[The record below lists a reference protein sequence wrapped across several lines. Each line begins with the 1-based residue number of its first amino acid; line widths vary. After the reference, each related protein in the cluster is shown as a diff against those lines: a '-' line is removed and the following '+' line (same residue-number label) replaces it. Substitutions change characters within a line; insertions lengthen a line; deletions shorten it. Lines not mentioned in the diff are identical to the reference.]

1 MIKADFLTG
10 LFLILLSLYVLFESW
25 RMPRLEHLQVHPL
38 SVPGIVP
45 AFLAVVL
52 IVFGGILVIRSVRAG
67 GHRLG
72 LTWAKARAGL
82 STPGNQR
89 LLVTAILSIGYAGFL
104 VGTIPY
110 WLATGLF
117 VLLFV
122 VIFEWKRGL
131 TASGYAKLA
140 LVAGILAVVI
150 SAAVT
155 CVFERIFLVTLP

>member
-10 LFLILLSLYVLFESW
+10 LFLILLSVYVLFESW
-25 RMPRLEHLQVHPL
+25 RMPRLEHLKVHPL

-52 IVFGGILVIRSVRAG
+52 IIFGGILMMRSIKAG

-72 LTWAKARAGL
+72 LTVEGVGRIL
-82 STPGNQR
+82 SRPGNQR
-89 LLVTAILSIGYAGFL
+89 LLTTAILCIAYAGFL

-117 VLLFV
+117 VFGFIA
-122 VIFEWKRGL
+122 IFEWERGL
-131 TASGYAKLA
+131 TASGYAKRA
-140 LVAGILAVVI
+140 LVAAALAVVT
-150 SAAVT
+150 SVAVT
-155 CVFERIFLVTLP
+155 WAFGRLFLVRLP

>member
-25 RMPRLEHLQVHPL
+25 RMPRLEHLRVHPL

-52 IVFGGILVIRSVRAG
+52 IIFGGVLLIRSVTAG

-72 LTWAKARAGL
+72 FSIGGMRQIL
-82 STPGNQR
+82 SQPGNQR
-89 LLVTAILSIGYAGFL
+89 LLTTAILSIGYAGLL

-117 VLLFV
+117 VFGFM
-122 VIFEWKRGL
+122 VIFEWERGL
-131 TASGYAKLA
+131 TISGYAKLA
-140 LVAGILAVVI
+140 LVAGVL
-150 SAAVT
+150 AAVT
-155 CVFERIFLVTLP
+155 SATVTLAFERLFLVTLP